1 MDAEARNLPQSTL
14 TRAAY
19 CLACVL
25 VASCGRFV
33 AGQDELGDGEA
44 SVDGSPV
51 AADVQADLEADAPP
65 TDSVTPSSGRPSFR
79 MILTSVDDGSPTGRA
94 TLFAAATGSPTP
106 NAPDPGSERVV
117 EGCVVRRHVN
127 WVEQDIGQLRIEFVW
142 GVTTAQFSAGLLNYG
157 ALLAERT
164 LPADS
169 LVTVVVP
176 AGGGF
181 SATRLSVA
189 EPASIAPIYP
199 SAMDLRAAAPLDLT
213 LPIRW
218 QPVESRFSLLV
229 FLKQTRGTARVSV
242 MCRVPTTLGTYTLP
256 PEVIAAV
263 DRNIGKTFIVG
274 LSDLTEGTVRG
285 VHTRFYSLRMV
296 ASISDSP

>member
-1 MDAEARNLPQSTL
+1 MYAQTPNLPRRTL
-14 TRAAY
+14 TRAACY
-19 CLACVL
+19 LACVL

-33 AGQDELGDGEA
+33 AGEDELGDGEA
-44 SVDGSPV
+44 GVDRSPV
-51 AADVQADLEADAPP
+51 AADVPEDLGTDAPP
-65 TDSVTPSSGRPSFR
+65 TDAVNPSLVRPSFR
-79 MILTSVDDGSPTGRA
+79 MILTSVDDGSPTGRW
-94 TLFAAATGSPTP
+94 TQFAATTASPAP

-117 EGCVVRRHVN
+117 DGCVVRRNVS

-142 GVTTAQFSAGLLNYG
+142 GATTAQFSAGLLNYG

-164 LPADS
+164 LPAES

-189 EPASIAPIYP
+189 EPTSIAPIYP

-256 PEVIAAV
+256 PDVIAAV
-263 DRNIGKTFIVG
+263 DRNMTKTFLVG